1 MPHDPLDNKFENEQF
16 AISLSHDAH
25 ANYNR
30 YLANENFENN
40 QLNEDTT
47 RHSKYF

>member
-1 MPHDPLDNKFENEQF
+1 MPHDLLDNKQEFDQF
-16 AISLSHDAH
+16 AVNIPHNSI

-40 QLNEDTT
+40 QLNEDST